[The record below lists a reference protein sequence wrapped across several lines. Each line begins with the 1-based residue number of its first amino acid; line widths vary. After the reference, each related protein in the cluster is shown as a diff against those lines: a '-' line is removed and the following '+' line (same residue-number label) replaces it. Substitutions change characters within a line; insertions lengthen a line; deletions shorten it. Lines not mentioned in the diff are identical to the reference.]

1 MPSKKGR
8 SVSNSGRSHAQKDS
22 LHPYWQSQVF
32 QPRLHLEIKN
42 ALIWRESMA
51 KTYPNL
57 INGKMVET
65 SDTLDV
71 VNPATEEVIGLVP
84 ACGAAELDS
93 AVAAARA
100 AFGPWSKTPI
110 EDRRNY
116 IRGVAKAIS
125 DNSDELFRLLTSE
138 QGKPHEQAKQEI
150 MGAAYMTATQAD
162 LDLDDEMVQDDEKES
177 IRTRRVPV
185 GVVGGIVPW
194 NFPVSMAVQKI
205 VPAML
210 SGCTIILKP
219 SPFTP
224 LTTLRIAELI
234 ADVVPAGV
242 VNIITGED
250 SLGPLITSH
259 PDIDKIT
266 FTGSTA
272 TGKKIMEGASAD
284 LKRITLELGGND
296 ASIVMPDADPK
307 KVAEQLFWSS
317 FMNAGQICIA
327 AKRVYIHEDIY
338 DELSAAI
345 AEYAKNVKVG
355 DGSEQGTGVG
365 PIQNKKQYERVLEL
379 IEDAK
384 DKGYKFLTGGDTD
397 PSGTGYFVP
406 LTILDNPPED
416 ARIVAE
422 EQFGPVMPLMKFST
436 EEEVIERANNSD
448 YGLAGAVWTGD
459 ADKGVEIAEQL
470 ETGTV
475 WINQF
480 LKLTPHTPFA
490 GHKQS
495 GFGAEYGKEGLLEFT
510 YPQVIMVNKANTPA

>member
-1 MPSKKGR
+1 
-8 SVSNSGRSHAQKDS
+8 
-22 LHPYWQSQVF
+22 
-32 QPRLHLEIKN
+32 
-42 ALIWRESMA
+42 MA
-51 KTYPNL
+51 TQYKNL
-57 INGKMVET
+57 INGEMI
-65 SDTLDV
+65 DTGSWLDV
-71 VNPATEEVIGLVP
+71 VNPATEEVIGQVP
-84 ACGAAELDS
+84 ACGQDELDK

-100 AFGPWSKTPI
+100 AFKTWRKTPI
-110 EDRRNY
+110 EERRAA
-116 IRGVAKAIS
+116 IMAIS
-125 DNSDELFRLLTSE
+125 GAIKENADELFRLLTSE
-138 QGKPHEQAKQEI
+138 QGKPHEQARGEI
-150 MGAAYMTATQAD
+150 YGAAGMAAAQST
-162 LDLDDEMVQDDEKES
+162 LELEEEIIQDDDTRLHRS
-177 IRTRRVPV
+177 RRVPV

-194 NFPVSMAVQKI
+194 NFPVMMAIQKI

-234 ADVVPAGV
+234 ADKVPAGV

-250 SLGPLITSH
+250 DLGPMITQH

-296 ASIVMPDADPK
+296 ASIVLPDADPK

-317 FMNAGQICIA
+317 FSNAGQICIA

-338 DELSAAI
+338 DELSQAI
-345 AEYAKNVKVG
+345 ADYAKQVKVG

-365 PIQNKKQYERVLEL
+365 PIQNKKQYDRVLEL

-384 DKGYKFLTGGDTD
+384 DNGYQFLLGGDTD

-422 EQFGPVMPLMKFST
+422 EQFGPVMPLMKFSS
-436 EEEVIERANNSD
+436 EEEVIERANNSE
-448 YGLAGAVWTGD
+448 YGLAGAVWTGNP
-459 ADKGVEIAEQL
+459 DKGVEIAEQL

-475 WINQF
+475 WVNEF
-480 LKLTPHTPFA
+480 LHLSPFA
-490 GHKQS
+490 PFGGHKQS
-495 GFGAEYGKEGLLEFT
+495 GFGAEYGKEGLKEFT
-510 YPQVIMVNKANTPA
+510 YPQVITVKKDNVPA

>member
-1 MPSKKGR
+1 MVTQYK
-8 SVSNSGRSHAQKDS
+8 
-22 LHPYWQSQVF
+22 
-32 QPRLHLEIKN
+32 
-42 ALIWRESMA
+42 
-51 KTYPNL
+51 NL
-57 INGKMVET
+57 INGEMV
-65 SDTLDV
+65 DTGTWLDV
-71 VNPATEEVIGLVP
+71 VNPATEEVIGQVP
-84 ACGAAELDS
+84 ACGQAELDN

-100 AFGPWSKTPI
+100 AFKTWKKTSLD
-110 EDRRNY
+110 ERR
-116 IRGVAKAIS
+116 AAITAIAGAIKE
-125 DNSDELFRLLTSE
+125 NGDELYRLLTSE
-138 QGKPHEQAKQEI
+138 QGKPHDQAKGEI
-150 MGAAYMTATQAD
+150 FGAAGMAKAQST
-162 LDLDDEMVQDDEKES
+162 LELEDEILQDDET
-177 IRTRRVPV
+177 RLHRHRRVPV

-194 NFPVSMAVQKI
+194 NFPVMMAIQKI

-234 ADVVPAGV
+234 ADAVPAGV

-250 SLGPLITSH
+250 DLGPMITSH

-317 FMNAGQICIA
+317 FSNAGQICIA

-338 DELSAAI
+338 DELSQAI
-345 AEYAKNVKVG
+345 ADYAKNIVVG
-355 DGSEQGTGVG
+355 DGAEQGTGVG
-365 PIQNKKQYERVLEL
+365 PIQNKKQYDRVLEL

-384 DKGYKFLTGGDTD
+384 DNGYKFLLGGDTD
-397 PSGTGYFVP
+397 PSGSGYFVP

-436 EEEVIERANNSD
+436 EEEVIAKANNSD
-448 YGLAGAVWTGD
+448 YGLAGAVWTGNP
-459 ADKGVEIAEQL
+459 DKGVEIAEQL

-475 WINQF
+475 WVNEF
-480 LKLTPHTPFA
+480 LHLSPFA
-490 GHKQS
+490 PFGGHKQS
-495 GFGAEYGKEGLLEFT
+495 GFGAEYGKEGLKEFT
-510 YPQVIMVNKANTPA
+510 YPQVITVKKDNVPA

>member
-1 MPSKKGR
+1 
-8 SVSNSGRSHAQKDS
+8 
-22 LHPYWQSQVF
+22 
-32 QPRLHLEIKN
+32 
-42 ALIWRESMA
+42 MA
-51 KTYPNL
+51 TQYKNL
-57 INGKMVET
+57 INGEMVST
-65 SDTLDV
+65 DKTLEV
-71 VNPATEEVIGLVP
+71 LNPATEEVIGLVP
-84 ACGAAELDS
+84 ACGAEELDT

-100 AFGPWSKTPI
+100 AFKTWRKTSMD
-110 EDRRNY
+110 ERR
-116 IRGVAKAIS
+116 AAIMAIAGAINE
-125 DNSDELFRLLTSE
+125 NSEELYRLLTAE
-138 QGKPHEQAKQEI
+138 QGKPHEQAKGEI
-150 MGAAYMTATQAD
+150 MGAAYMASTQAS
-162 LDLDDEMVQDDEKES
+162 LDLEDEMVQDDEKES

-194 NFPVSMAVQKI
+194 NFPVSMAIQKI

-210 SGCTIILKP
+210 SGCTIVLKP

-224 LTTLRIAELI
+224 LTTLKLAELI
-234 ADVVPAGV
+234 ADKVPAGV

-250 SLGPLITSH
+250 SLGPLITEH
-259 PDIDKIT
+259 ADIDKIT

-272 TGKKIMEGASAD
+272 TGKKIMEGAAGD

-296 ASIVMPDADPK
+296 ASIVMPDADVE
-307 KVAEQLFWSS
+307 KVAEQLFWAS

-338 DELSAAI
+338 DDLSAAI
-345 AEYAKNVKVG
+345 AEYAKGVTVG
-355 DGSEQGTGVG
+355 DGSQQGTGVG

-379 IEDAK
+379 IQDAK
-384 DKGYKFLTGGDTD
+384 DNGYKFLTGGDTD

-436 EEEVIERANNSD
+436 EDEVIERANNSD
-448 YGLAGAVWTGD
+448 YGLAGAVWTKD
-459 ADKGVEIAEQL
+459 EENGVKIAEKL

-475 WINQF
+475 WVNQF

-510 YPQVIMVNKANTPA
+510 YPQVIMLKKNAPV